1 MKGIN
6 VGLVIVVASLNG
18 ATRYKYLSGVDGK
31 LVAKYIWTP
40 ERQVL
45 Q

>member
-1 MKGIN
+1 
-6 VGLVIVVASLNG
+6 VGLIVVATSLNG
-18 ATRYKYLSGVDGK
+18 AARYKYLSGVDGK